1 MPKKTV
7 VVAMSGGVDSS
18 TSAYK
23 LLRDGYNVI
32 GATLSM
38 GRGTADQKAIEDA
51 KRIADFLGIE
61 HRVLDVADNFKN
73 EVLQYFTDSYLR
85 GETPNPCVKC
95 NKFIKFKYLIDF
107 MKEIKADYIATGHY
121 AKITYENNKFK
132 LQKPVNLDKDQSY
145 FLSWLPYEY
154 LQYIIFPLENMK
166 SKDDVR
172 ALAKQVG
179 LTVADKPD
187 SQDICFISGDYK
199 DFLKTR
205 NIKEKAGTIKHL
217 NGEILGKHNGIS
229 NYTIGQRKGLGIS
242 YKKPIYVVGF
252 DVVNNIVYVGDNDDL
267 FSNTLYLKDFNMLDD
282 IDENREYTFKLRS
295 THRGDR
301 GKINLKNLKITLNSN
316 TRAITSGQLCCI
328 YDNEQVMGSGW
339 IV

>member
-107 MKEIKADYIATGHY
+107 MKKVNADYIATGNY

-132 LQKPVNLDKDQSY
+132 IQKKLIYTLFAYKRAEFTI
-145 FLSWLPYEY
+145 FLL
-154 LQYIIFPLENMK
+154 LLHAENH
-166 SKDDVR
+166 
-172 ALAKQVG
+172 
-179 LTVADKPD
+179 
-187 SQDICFISGDYK
+187 I
-199 DFLKTR
+199 
-205 NIKEKAGTIKHL
+205 
-217 NGEILGKHNGIS
+217 
-229 NYTIGQRKGLGIS
+229 
-242 YKKPIYVVGF
+242 
-252 DVVNNIVYVGDNDDL
+252 
-267 FSNTLYLKDFNMLDD
+267 
-282 IDENREYTFKLRS
+282 
-295 THRGDR
+295 
-301 GKINLKNLKITLNSN
+301 
-316 TRAITSGQLCCI
+316 
-328 YDNEQVMGSGW
+328 
-339 IV
+339 